1 MGGVTAMLLCLA
13 VSLFAP
19 MRAAETLSS
28 DETAAIYHNSS
39 LARRALQAASSE
51 SGGCLPWID
60 LTSEYA
66 DFQLAEQLS
75 QHRPLV
81 VFAGGPAGL
90 AVALRLL
97 RSSWPHRGRPNT
109 ASPGQ

>member
-1 MGGVTAMLLCLA
+1 MERVRLDEHTAQ
-13 VSLFAP
+13 
-19 MRAAETLSS
+19 
-28 DETAAIYHNSS
+28 I
-39 LARRALQAASSE
+39 
-51 SGGCLPWID
+51 
-60 LTSEYA
+60 
-66 DFQLAEQLS
+66 QLAEQLP
-75 QHRPLV
+75 QHRPIV